1 MEQPKTARDVLI
13 GIYVQCNRNWDK
25 VFDAIK
31 SKNYELTKE
40 TLTSNEYIRLTES
53 DRVLTILDE
62 DYPSCWKS
70 LYHPPFVIIA
80 EVK

>member
-1 MEQPKTARDVLI
+1 MQARDVLI
-13 GIYVQCNRNWDK
+13 GIYVQCKGVWKDIYN
-25 VFDAIK
+25 ALAE
-31 SKNYELTKE
+31 KNYELKQE
-40 TLTSNEYIRLTES
+40 TLKSSKYIKLTES